1 MHSLGSG
8 LLLEERSGRTGASI
22 NHHTEGNQ
30 MPRDKHDS
38 KNVDNGDE
46 EGGRKSRGP
55 AVNRV
60 ILVGRLT
67 GDPEL
72 SYMPSG
78 SAVTQ
83 LRLAT
88 NEGEQP
94 EFHQLRA
101 WGKLAEFA
109 CSYLK
114 KGRLVYVE
122 GRLHW
127 SSWQALDGSPR
138 RSCEV
143 RVSSL
148 QVLDQR
154 AEPSEQAEE
163 GGHHWPPSSLSD

>member
-1 MHSLGSG
+1 MHSLRSG
-8 LLLEERSGRTGASI
+8 LQLEEWPGRTGASI

-38 KNVDNGDE
+38 DKHDSKVVDNGNED
-46 EGGRKSRGP
+46 GGRKSRGP

-78 SAVTQ
+78 TAVTQ

-94 EFHQLRA
+94 EFHQVRA
-101 WGKLAEFA
+101 WGKVAEFA
-109 CSYLK
+109 GSYLK

-127 SSWQALDGSPR
+127 SSWQASDGSPR

-154 AEPSEQAEE
+154 LEPSEQTE
-163 GGHHWPPSSLSD
+163 GEGQ

>member
-8 LLLEERSGRTGASI
+8 LQREERPGRTGHRSTTTRREARW
-22 NHHTEGNQ
+22 
-30 MPRDKHDS
+30 PRDKHDS

-60 ILVGRLT
+60 ILVGRLAA
-67 GDPEL
+67 DPEL

-78 SAVTQ
+78 SVVSQ

-88 NEGEQP
+88 NQGEQP

-109 CSYLK
+109 SSYLK

-127 SSWQALDGSPR
+127 SS
-138 RSCEV
+138 
-143 RVSSL
+143 
-148 QVLDQR
+148 
-154 AEPSEQAEE
+154 
-163 GGHHWPPSSLSD
+163 